1 MPSAHHRFPFPQAKN
16 AFLIHQHPKRFFSK
30 TVAFLFGRHSGD
42 DCQSLIWDL
51 SSVPSSVPK
60 AVEDPILAYTAE
72 EQVNQ
77 LQWSASH
84 PEWIAI
90 AFANKLQILRVWLR
104 KMDCTREAGIFG
116 ASMHSR
122 HLWRALMWS
131 LKGRDTPLVLYA
143 RRPTIPFLFV

>member
-1 MPSAHHRFPFPQAKN
+1 MGVQSFWARGPYINPKGPKEYVILGPTLYALKYYGAPPLVAADLLGPLSPLPLPFAS
-16 AFLIHQHPKRFFSK
+16 L
-30 TVAFLFGRHSGD
+30 FLFTPPRPTSDRGD

-51 SSVPSSVPK
+51 SCVPSSVPK

-90 AFANKLQILRVWLR
+90 AFANKMQILRV
-104 KMDCTREAGIFG
+104 
-116 ASMHSR
+116 
-122 HLWRALMWS
+122 
-131 LKGRDTPLVLYA
+131 
-143 RRPTIPFLFV
+143 